1 MYAVL
6 LLFEALPPT
15 GAAMVFA
22 VELVLLLLLA
32 VVLWVAEAFPLA
44 EADFDALAFSESL
57 EDFDA
62 DVVRAACCALLSVAE
77 ADSEA
82 LADLVELSVVAS
94 EADLLDVAFA
104 DAFWLA
110 VALVDRLS
118 VFEWLRV
125 RLLLCVSE
133 VLRDELRVLLLDAL
147 LVTSDL
153 VESVAEILAPRV

>member
-1 MYAVL
+1 LVLFAVVE
-6 LLFEALPPT
+6 LFVALPPT
-15 GAAMVFA
+15 GAAIVLA
-22 VELVLLLLLA
+22 VEFVLLVLLL

-62 DVVRAACCALLSVAE
+62 DADRDACCALLSVAE
-77 ADSEA
+77 AASEA

-94 EADLLDVAFA
+94 EADLLDVAFS

-110 VALVDRLS
+110 VAFVDRLA

-125 RLLLCVSE
+125 RL
-133 VLRDELRVLLLDAL
+133 
-147 LVTSDL
+147 
-153 VESVAEILAPRV
+153 